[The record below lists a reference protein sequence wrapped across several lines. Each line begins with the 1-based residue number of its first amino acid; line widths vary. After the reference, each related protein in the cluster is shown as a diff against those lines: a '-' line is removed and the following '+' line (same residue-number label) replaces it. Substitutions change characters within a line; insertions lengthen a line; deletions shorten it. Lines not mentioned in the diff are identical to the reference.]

1 MDSNIKKYFQTYIQ
15 TNEGGFYD
23 KVYLDTK
30 GIATIGYGTNLTT
43 DFAKSYITN
52 NLKYDY
58 EKVLLGK
65 QIITIEDANNL
76 FQNSYNIAIKDASN
90 FVSNFD
96 SLSPERQLVLID
108 MSYNIGSNINKFIN
122 LKSAIEEGDWERA
135 SSEILNS
142 KYASDVKSRA
152 NRNAE
157 VMKNGTSESTDEYLK
172 DHKITIDSL
181 TNIIKENNDNK
192 QINPNQEQVDID
204 AKFIDEQLNNP
215 DNPVSQEEVDN
226 ADRLV
231 DSEEIKS
238 DAGGVGNQDKDINWG
253 GTINTTINQ
262 IGSIIISN
270 QNFSNVE
277 KIVVSS
283 SVATLANFAEYK
295 YSGS

>member
-1 MDSNIKKYFQTYIQ
+1 MDSNIKNYFQTYIK
-15 TNEGGFYD
+15 TNEGGFYN

-30 GIATIGYGTNLTT
+30 GIPTIGYGTNLTT
-43 DFAKSYITN
+43 NFAKSYITN

-58 EKVLLGK
+58 EKVLSGK
-65 QIITIEDANNL
+65 QNINVEDANNL
-76 FQNSYNIAIKDASN
+76 FQDSYNTAIKDASM
-90 FVSNFD
+90 FVSNFN
-96 SLSPERQLVLID
+96 SLSSERQLVLID
-108 MSYNIGSNINKFIN
+108 MSYNIGSNINKFVN
-122 LKSAIEEGDWERA
+122 LKSAIEQEDWEKA

-157 VMKNGTSESTDEYLK
+157 VMKNGTSEATDKYLNE
-172 DHKITIDSL
+172 HKITIDSL
-181 TNIIKENNDNK
+181 TNIIKENNENK
-192 QINPNQEQVDID
+192 TINSNYEQADSD
-204 AKFIDEQLNNP
+204 AKFMEEQL
-215 DNPVSQEEVDN
+215 DNSDNAVSQEEVDN

-238 DAGGVGNQDKDINWG
+238 DVGGVGNQDKDINWG

-270 QNFSNVE
+270 QDFSNVE

>member
-1 MDSNIKKYFQTYIQ
+1 MLRTYSK
-15 TNEGGFYD
+15 T
-23 KVYLDTK
+23 LT
-30 GIATIGYGTNLTT
+30 IA
-43 DFAKSYITN
+43 
-52 NLKYDY
+52 
-58 EKVLLGK
+58 
-65 QIITIEDANNL
+65 IEDAR
-76 FQNSYNIAIKDASN
+76 N

-108 MSYNIGSNINKFIN
+108 MSYNIGSNINKFVN
-122 LKSAIEEGDWERA
+122 LKSAIEQEDWEKA

-157 VMKNGTSESTDEYLK
+157 VMKNGTSEATDEYLK

-192 QINPNQEQVDID
+192 PIENNEQADSD
-204 AKFIDEQLNNP
+204 AKFMEEQLNNS
-215 DNPVSQEEVDN
+215 DNAVSQEEVDN

-238 DAGGVGNQDKDINWG
+238 DAVVEGRQDKDINWG

-270 QNFSNVE
+270 QDFSNVE

-283 SVATLANFAEYK
+283 SVATLGSFAEYK
-295 YSGS
+295 YSGSEQDFNTKDTIIF